1 MQKEIKRKYLKS
13 ALKNEIIDLLNVGDF
28 MDGVQDFKEDMG
40 KIDHTSEDSYIEKT
54 LKRSYEKLQRDYGK
68 FDIDKN
74 LIGRELV
81 LNRARYAYQDLLNTL
96 MKIELI

>member
-1 MQKEIKRKYLKS
+1 
-13 ALKNEIIDLLNVGDF
+13 
-28 MDGVQDFKEDMG
+28 MDELVQDFKGME
-40 KIDHTSEDSYIEKT
+40 KIDHTSEDIYIKKL

-81 LNRARYAYQDLLNTL
+81 LNRTRYAYQDLLEYFN
-96 MKIELI
+96 ENYRVDLIDFGISLVEVEDDEETI

>member
-1 MQKEIKRKYLKS
+1 
-13 ALKNEIIDLLNVGDF
+13 
-28 MDGVQDFKEDMG
+28 MDELVQDFKDME
-40 KIDHTSEDSYIEKT
+40 KIDHTSEDIYIKKL

-81 LNRARYAYQDLLNTL
+81 LNRTRYAYQDLLEYFN
-96 MKIELI
+96 ENYRVDLIDFGISLVEVEDDEETI

>member
-1 MQKEIKRKYLKS
+1 
-13 ALKNEIIDLLNVGDF
+13 
-28 MDGVQDFKEDMG
+28 MDELVQDFKDME
-40 KIDHTSEDSYIEKT
+40 KIDHTSEDIYIEKL

-81 LNRARYAYQDLLNTL
+81 LNRARYAYQDLLEYFN
-96 MKIELI
+96 ENYRVDLIDFGISLVEVEDDEETI

>member
-1 MQKEIKRKYLKS
+1 
-13 ALKNEIIDLLNVGDF
+13 
-28 MDGVQDFKEDMG
+28 MDELVQDFKDME
-40 KIDHTSEDSYIEKT
+40 KFDHTSEDSYIEKL

-81 LNRARYAYQDLLNTL
+81 LNRARYAYQDLLEYFN
-96 MKIELI
+96 ENYRVDLIDFGISLVEVEDDEETI

>member
-1 MQKEIKRKYLKS
+1 
-13 ALKNEIIDLLNVGDF
+13 
-28 MDGVQDFKEDMG
+28 MDELVQDFKDME
-40 KIDHTSEDSYIEKT
+40 KIDHTSEDIYIENL

-81 LNRARYAYQDLLNTL
+81 LNRARYAYQDLLEYFN
-96 MKIELI
+96 ENYRVDLIDFGISLVEVEDDEETI

>member
-1 MQKEIKRKYLKS
+1 
-13 ALKNEIIDLLNVGDF
+13 
-28 MDGVQDFKEDMG
+28 MDELVQDFKDME
-40 KIDHTSEDSYIEKT
+40 KIDHTSEDSYIEKL

-81 LNRARYAYQDLLNTL
+81 LNRARYAYQDLLEYFNENYRVDLIDFGISL
-96 MKIELI
+96 MEVEDDEETI